1 MTWPDMNCHGDAAA
15 TVAPTLIPGAY
26 ERNTLTH
33 RQSGSMGG
41 PAFGSANV
49 PIGPSSMDAATIA
62 DREME
67 GGGGVSQRRRRVD
80 LHPKAGRAL
89 TSVEHN
95 ESRSTGGP
103 LWSQLL
109 RLARR

>member
-1 MTWPDMNCHGDAAA
+1 VFAMSTDGRKNA
-15 TVAPTLIPGAY
+15 THMQPLIPGAY

-41 PAFGSANV
+41 PAFGSLSA
-49 PIGPSSMDAATIA
+49 PIGPSSLDAATIA

-95 ESRSTGGP
+95 ESRSTGGA

>member
-1 MTWPDMNCHGDAAA
+1 MNKDPRRDP
-15 TVAPTLIPGAY
+15 TVPQQPIPGAY

-49 PIGPSSMDAATIA
+49 GSRTMDAAQIA

-67 GGGGVSQRRRRVD
+67 GGGGLSQRRRKVGVQPKTGRTPIGTRCRGWLTRGHVWLQM
-80 LHPKAGRAL
+80 LH
-89 TSVEHN
+89 
-95 ESRSTGGP
+95 
-103 LWSQLL
+103 
-109 RLARR
+109 LAPR